1 MNQDILFREIFQ
13 QPKVIESLLENQVEL
28 MREITS
34 RIRAKYSY
42 VIIAARGTSDN
53 AARYAQYLLGSH
65 NHLQV
70 ALATPSLF
78 SLYKTPPD
86 LRGALVIGIS
96 QSGQSPDVVSVLSEA
111 RRQGCPT
118 LSITNDAQS
127 PLAEAS
133 EFVFPLNAGPE
144 IATAAT
150 KSYTSSLAALAL
162 FSVVLKKDEKKFAE
176 LNHIP
181 KFMEKVL
188 QDSMDLMDKVD
199 RYRFMQYCMVIGRG
213 FNYCTAFEIALKIKE
228 LSRVIAAGFSSA
240 DFRHGPI
247 AVIGKGSPVIL
258 VGVDGAAYEDTANF
272 KENMQAL
279 GAELIVISNHKQL
292 LSGINLSFSIPEN
305 VSEWLTPI
313 LTVLPGQLIARQL
326 TIEKGLD
333 TDHPEGIQK
342 VTETL

>member
-1 MNQDILFREIFQ
+1 MNQDILYQEIIQ
-13 QPKVIESLLENQVEL
+13 QPSIIASLIKTQAEQ
-28 MREITS
+28 MREI
-34 RIRAKYSY
+34 IAKTAGKYNY
-42 VIIAARGTSDN
+42 VVIAARGTSDN

-78 SLYKTPPD
+78 SLYKTPPFMQ
-86 LRGALVIGIS
+86 GALVIGIS

-111 RRQGCPT
+111 RKQGCPT
-118 LSITNDAQS
+118 LSITNDPNA
-127 PLAEAS
+127 PLAQAS
-133 EFVFPLNAGPE
+133 EFVFPLNAGAE

-162 FSVVLKKDEKKFAE
+162 FSALLSGEKERYQELTKIAPIMQQVLESSLPQTEK
-176 LNHIP
+176 I
-181 KFMEKVL
+181 
-188 QDSMDLMDKVD
+188 D

-213 FNYCTAFEIALKIKE
+213 FNYCTAFEVALKIKE

-240 DFRHGPI
+240 DFQHGPI

-258 VGVDGAAYEDTANF
+258 IGVKGAAFEDTLRF
-272 KENMQAL
+272 KRSMQAL
-279 GAELIVISNHKQL
+279 GAELIIISNQESL
-292 LSGINLSFSIPEN
+292 LEGGNLPLPIPTDLPEHLSPM
-305 VSEWLTPI
+305 V
-313 LTVLPGQLIARQL
+313 TVLPGQLIARQL

-333 TDHPEGIQK
+333 TDHPTGIHK